1 MCSMYLAT
9 LGNVYNVSVHH
20 FQLGMSS
27 LIHDS
32 WLVGFKRNYNPLQH
46 TITHYSWVRQFSTN
60 LCRDVSISSCRH
72 TQIMEHISLFLFRH
86 NFISGSSDFH
96 WSNLVIIR
104 QWIVFML
111 TLGCIIKHG
120 DNLLM
125 LNIVC
130 CCTPLVSRSQTAFSS
145 FI

>member
-46 TITHYSWVRQFSTN
+46 TIIHYSWVRQFGTN

-72 TQIMEHISLFLFRH
+72 TQIMEHISLFLFQH
-86 NFISGSSDFH
+86 NFISGSPVLAAWH
-96 WSNLVIIR
+96 
-104 QWIVFML
+104 
-111 TLGCIIKHG
+111 
-120 DNLLM
+120 DN
-125 LNIVC
+125 
-130 CCTPLVSRSQTAFSS
+130 AFSYILYHYS
-145 FI
+145 SCHTWKSKLVDPFHASLSI